1 MIQRAGV
8 SICPAVVLKRTDFGE
23 SDRIVT
29 LFTSE
34 WGKVTVFARGARR
47 SQKRFGAGLDLFAII
62 DAAVRM
68 DPQRDLWGLEE
79 IQAAEHVPHVSLQW
93 DCFACASYACEL
105 VRESCPAHQ
114 PDPPV
119 FALLVAFL
127 HDLDGIAQV
136 HASPLRT
143 IVLFQ
148 MQLLRLLGLGWEM
161 DVKNPLFAFL
171 RALEQGEEPPAGP
184 PGLLRQSFLF
194 LHRCFQQ
201 HTGKPLQV
209 ADTVLGEAP
218 HTAR

>member
-1 MIQRAGV
+1 MQRAGV

-34 WGKVTVFARGARR
+34 WGKVSVFARGARR

-79 IQAAEHVPHVSLQW
+79 IQAAEHVSHVSLQW

-114 PDPPV
+114 PDLPV
-119 FALLVAFL
+119 FTLLVAL
-127 HDLDGIAQV
+127 LRDLDRIAQL
-136 HASPLRT
+136 HASPLQS
-143 IVLFQ
+143 IVEFQ
-148 MQLLRLLGLGWEM
+148 IQLLRLLGLGWEM
-161 DVKNPLFAFL
+161 DVRNPLFVFF
-171 RALEQGEEPPAGP
+171 RTLEQGEETPVDSS
-184 PGLLRQSFLF
+184 GLLRQGFLF

-201 HTGKPLQV
+201 HTGRPLQV
-209 ADTVLGEAP
+209 ADTVLGEALRA
-218 HTAR
+218 AR